1 MREHTSRTAASAC
14 RFTAARFVVSLC
26 GIVFALLASLGSAEA
41 QTSDF
46 GDYSSFA
53 GASSTRNST
62 LRIGATVDAESSATT
77 NSSATGDDNTGSDD
91 EDGVTVPAAIIQG
104 TSTSLTVNVTNTRGS
119 TAYLNVWVDF
129 NRNGSLTDSGE
140 QVASNTTIA
149 NGTSNS
155 NRTVSFTVPAG
166 ASLGTAGVR
175 VRLTSGSNPGA
186 DGADGTGEVEDY
198 VTIIGTNSDHGDHSS
213 YPSASSLMNSSLR
226 IGATVDAE
234 GAPTTNST
242 ATGDDTTGNDDE
254 DGVTVPASLMLGAA
268 SSMTANVTNTSGS
281 SAYLNAWID
290 YNRNGVFT
298 DSGEQVTSNTVISTG
313 TSGSNRTLSF
323 TVPSGASPGVTGVR
337 VRLTSVS
344 SPGSDGAD
352 GTGEVEDYTV
362 TLAPNLS
369 IGNLIWN
376 DANENGLYDVGESG
390 INNVLVELWTP
401 GADNAIGGTSTNA
414 DTKVASVT
422 TAGGGLYSFS
432 GLAAG
437 YYFVRVPTPPL
448 SRTSIVVD
456 TTDNGQDGDNNA
468 SQPGGSSTAAFSPVI
483 QLSIGT
489 EPGSA
494 GTGNVDNTVDFG
506 FAANIGSPF
515 VCDNRFY
522 VIQNAET
529 SSGSGVYDSTLYYV
543 GDGPSLVPVFV
554 FEGYKLNGLAAYG
567 GYLYC
572 VDQNGNH
579 LYRINSM
586 GTLVDMGAIP
596 GLPTPASGGQWS
608 GATALTSGRMIL
620 NLYTFSPATTTL
632 YTIELASATLV
643 GSGVVVKNAGTGG
656 TTYEGNFG
664 DIAWDPLTNKVYGY
678 STVDTD
684 WLGLFEINTSTGM
697 STRVSATVPGS
708 WGSIII
714 DANGLTYGF
723 GSAGATGAQDTLYI
737 FNRTNGVLNGSITAV
752 GSGPA
757 VSNSDGAACPGAPPS
772 MKLGNQIWNDVD
784 NDGVKEAGEA
794 GIDGVTLQLFLGG
807 QNPLTAAPA
816 ATTTSS
822 GGGFY
827 TFNNLSPGQYFVYI
841 PTPPAA
847 FPLSSVPTTTTDNSV
862 NNDDNGIQTAKSQ
875 PVRSPLIGLAGGTE
889 SDEDGDTDIN
899 TDLTVDFGFLAATA
913 DFGDHSAFASASQAA
928 STSIRVGTT
937 ATDTEGATP
946 TTANAAGDDTAE
958 TDDEDLTM
966 PSVVSGGEASLSIPV
981 TLSGGLTLGRIGV
994 WADWNGDGDVLDTNE
1009 AVTLSGTGL
1018 IDGLN
1023 TITATLTPPAGTSVG
1038 TKYLRIRVAE
1048 GTAAVAFSGNSTLRG
1063 EVEDYAIS
1071 VTAPTLDY
1079 GDLPDTIIG
1088 TSASNYQTLSNDN
1101 GPTHTANTSLRL
1113 GSNVD
1118 AEGNGQ
1124 PNSTATGDGSDD
1136 DGVPTL
1142 PTLTQ
1147 GQSATLTMTATNSF
1161 GAAGF
1166 LKAWIDWNNDGNLT
1180 AAEELGTQISVPNGT
1195 SNGSFNFT
1203 FTVPGTSVTGVP
1215 LGLRIRLASATIP
1228 ASTGPVGTGEVEDY
1242 LITVNTSTADF
1253 GDHAS
1258 FAAASRT
1265 ATTQIRVGTAAT
1277 DADAAYPT
1285 SGTASADDSTG
1296 TDDEDLTMPILLA
1309 GTSGTLSIPITLT
1322 SPVTTGRVGVWAD
1335 WNGDNDVADT
1345 NEVVSL
1351 STASL
1356 VTGTNTITA
1365 TLSPPLGITAGTK
1378 VLRVIATEGTT
1389 APSFSG
1395 NSTLKGE
1402 VEDYAITVNTTTL
1415 DFGDLPDT
1423 GAGTGAGNYQTLNS
1437 DSGPSH
1443 TTTPN
1448 TLRLGATVDTEADGQ
1463 PNITAVGDGGD
1474 EDGIASM
1481 PVFERGLPY
1490 TIPVSVLNN
1499 TGSMARIFGFID
1511 WNDDGDFADSG
1522 EALSAVT
1529 VSTLAT
1535 QQSINITGTTPGT
1548 VALGTF
1554 GARFRVASA
1563 TTLTSTG
1570 TTGTGEVEDYLVTG
1584 ACPTISITPASLP
1597 ATTQYS
1603 SYTSTLTATGGI
1615 TPYSWQVTSGAIPSG
1630 LVLSTAGAFSGSV
1643 ISASGAYAFTVRVTD
1658 ANGCTASKTYT
1669 ISVGSGGMSAG
1680 NLVFLD
1686 ENNNGLKDSNER
1698 GIPNVPVE
1706 IWSVGADGRV
1716 NSADDQPVLSGT
1728 ASTLDSGG
1736 MLTLGS
1742 FGSIA
1747 PGFSTLTART
1757 DWNGAYQFTE
1767 LPTGAFYFKVT
1778 PPNKTVFSSK
1788 FGAGTTTYSLN
1799 LDFPLASTT
1808 SILVDNGI
1816 DDDNNGVQ
1824 TTGSFA
1830 GAGDAAV
1837 AGVGAAVFSMP
1848 FTLSTGTEPGTS
1860 NEGSDDYTL
1869 DFGLRPCPAIGIAT
1883 ITLPVVK
1890 SGVAYT
1896 HPLAASGGA
1905 TPYTYAITQGT
1916 LPSGLSMSTAGV
1928 ISGTSSATGT
1938 SAITVRATDAR
1949 GCQGFT
1955 TLQVN
1960 VAAGMSI
1967 TTASLPNG
1975 VEGSAYTTTT
1985 LAATGGTTPYQ
1996 NWRVS
2001 SGDVPVGLA
2010 LNASTG
2016 ALSGTPT
2023 SPGTYVFTV
2032 AVDDASVTPASVSV
2046 TNGSVETDA
2055 WSAIVFTPRTTVTGW
2070 SLGNSALTG
2079 TTTAV
2084 QLYGIN
2090 DNIAAYGDTPAG
2102 AQYLASPFVGS
2113 WASQT
2118 VSGFSVGR
2126 PYTLRVRYA
2135 LRSSFSHPT
2144 TSEAQPPFYGDALW
2158 VAGYNGSAASLFG
2171 PFTATTPAPLAS
2183 NYDNWAVLDI
2193 PFIPQVSSMVFSYGL
2208 DGAAIDDVQ
2217 FIPTAIPT
2225 ATATKQFT
2233 VVISGNRDYGD
2244 LADTGVGTGAGNY
2257 QTLSSDSG
2265 PSHYRN
2271 TNLRL
2276 GATLDIED
2284 DGQPSSTAAGDDTN
2298 GDDEDAISTLP
2309 AFERGKAFTIPVS
2322 VFNNTGS
2329 TARVFAFIDWNNDGD
2344 FLDPSEPL
2352 NVVTVNAGASQQSV
2366 NVAGTVPG
2374 DAVLAQV
2381 GLRVRLSSAA
2391 SLGAFGIAVNG
2402 EVEDYFVTT
2411 TCPAVSFTSTTL
2423 ANGTLSIAYSQTV
2436 AATGGTASYT
2446 YAVTSGTLPSGVTLN
2461 ASTGVI
2467 SGVPNVAGTFN
2478 FTVRATDANGC
2489 QGTQAYSVVMTCP
2502 TIAITPAA
2510 MSTGAVGTP
2519 YSQALSASGGAASY
2533 SGWTVTSGT
2542 LPAGLTLN
2550 SSSGVISGTPTV
2562 SNGAGASFTVRV
2574 TDANGCQ
2581 GSQVISLKICPV
2593 ITLSPATLPASMVN
2607 AAYTQ
2612 AITASGGSGT
2622 YIYTLS
2628 SGTLPAGLMLNTAGT
2643 LSGTPTSTTSR
2654 TFTVTATD
2662 ANGCSG
2668 SRSYTVAPA
2677 CPTITISPATAAG
2690 GAVGVAYSQTLI
2702 PGGGVPSYGSWTVT
2716 SGTLPAG
2723 LALDASTGVISGT
2736 PTTGNGSGAT
2746 FTVRVTDSNGCTG
2759 SQAVTLKVCPVITLS
2774 PASLPNGTIN
2784 TAYNQTVTG
2793 TGGGGTYTYAVS
2805 SGALPAGLAL
2815 NVNTGAIS
2823 GTPTSTSAA
2832 TFTIRAT
2839 DSNACQGSASYTI
2852 TPAPDSD
2859 FGDHSAFTTA
2869 SSRMDSTLRI
2879 GPTTDVEAAA
2889 TANTTATGD
2898 DTTGGDDEDGVTLPA
2913 SITQG
2918 GATTIT
2924 VNVTNTSGTTA
2935 YLNAWI
2941 DYNQNGSLSDAGEQ
2955 IAANTVIA
2963 TGTSNSNRTLSFTA
2977 PANAALGSAG
2987 VRVRLTS
2994 IATPGSD
3001 GADGSGE
3008 VEDYVATIVAPTTDY
3023 GDFSLFADAFSTGS
3037 TSLMLG
3043 TRQDLEGSATKNASG
3058 TGDDITGEDD
3068 EDAVSFPSM
3077 TAGQPMTLPVTVTN
3091 TTGSTAYLNA
3101 WIDFNNNGLLT
3112 DAGEQIATNLNVI
3125 TGTNGG
3131 VVNVSFN
3138 VPTNAVTAA
3147 ASLGTRFRI
3156 TNVTTPGSTGGVG
3169 TGEVED
3175 HAVVILAPLT
3185 DFGDFN
3191 GAPDVSNTASTNL
3204 RLGTLVD
3211 TEYAATK
3218 DATATGDDVV
3228 GNDDEDGVTLPSMIA
3243 GAPATIPVVVTNNT
3257 GSVAYL
3263 NAWIDHNNNGVFT
3276 DVGEQIATNTSV
3288 ATGTTNAVGNIS
3300 ITVPPTSVTGV
3311 NIGVRVRIS
3320 NDISPGSTG
3329 SGGVGEVEDYVVN
3342 IAEPAT
3348 DFGDLS
3354 TIPGASSTR
3363 LSGLRMGALLDT
3375 EYVATA
3381 NTTATGDDITGSDD
3395 EDGVTIPSMIAGG
3408 PATLPVVVTNTT
3420 AATAYLNA
3428 WIDYNGNGVLTD
3440 AGEQVAADV
3449 AVAAGASNTTTNLN
3463 ITVPASALTA
3473 VNLATRFRL
3482 AATASTMPTGDGGA
3496 GEVEDYLVNITAP
3509 TTDFGDFSGFSDA
3522 SQGVSPSLR
3531 IGASVDA
3538 EYSAIKNA
3546 TATGDDTTG
3555 VDDED
3560 GVTFP
3565 SLTAGQTVTVPVV
3578 ITNTTGAPG
3587 YLNAW
3592 IDFNNNGLLTD
3603 SGEQIATNVL
3613 VATGTI
3619 NSTVNLTVTAPTT
3632 ATTGVNLGAR
3642 FRLSAPSGLGPAGA
3656 NGFSGEVE
3664 DHVLNISAPTTD
3676 FGDFNRFSNASNT
3689 RNTALRIGALVDA
3702 EYAATTNVTATGDD
3716 ITGTDDEDGVVIPSM
3731 TAGQTLTLPVTVTN
3745 TTGATAYLNAWIDYN
3760 NDGVLTDV
3768 TEQIATNQT
3777 VATGTNGGLV
3787 NLAVSVPTT
3796 ATTGTPLGI
3805 RVRIT
3810 ATASP
3815 GSTGVGSAAGEIE
3828 DYAVTITAPTLD
3840 YGDWSGIADASNG
3853 VTTSLRLGAL
3863 VDAEFSPT
3871 KNSTATGDD
3880 TTGSDDEDGVTLPAM
3895 IAGQTVTI
3903 PIIVT
3908 NTLGAPAS
3916 LNAWIDYNNNGS
3928 FTDAGEQIAVNTA
3941 VATGLSNTTLSLSV
3955 TVPAAAVTGSNVGV
3969 RFRLTA
3975 TATPGATGTGGGVG
3989 EVEDYVVNIAAPTTD
4004 FGDFSR
4010 FAGASSTTDGN
4021 LRLGTLVDTEY
4032 LATTNLA
4039 ATGDDITGSD
4049 DENAV
4054 AFPSMTAGQTV
4065 TIPVTVTNS
4074 TGAAAYLNVWID
4086 FNNDGV
4092 LTDAGE
4098 QVTTNLSIAT
4108 GASNALQ
4115 NLIVTVPVTA
4125 VTETD
4130 LGVRLRL
4137 TTVSTPGATGH
4148 FGVGE
4153 VEDYVVQF
4161 ARPLLDYGDWS
4172 GVADAASTASTNLR
4186 MGALVDAEYVSS
4198 ANATATGDDLS
4209 LTDDEDGV
4217 TAGSM
4222 TAGAPATISVLTTNA
4237 SGAAAYLNAWIDYNN
4252 NGSFADAGEQI
4263 ATNTTVA
4270 NGSNNTTQTLNITVP
4285 ASAVTGSSLG
4295 MRFRLSSVLSPGS
4308 TGIIGTGEVEDYVI
4322 NIAVPTSDFGDWN
4335 GAADAS
4341 STASSNLRMGALADT
4356 EYVST
4361 RNAAATGD
4369 DSTGSDDEDGVT
4381 LSALSPGTTGGAS
4394 VVVTNNS
4401 GAVGYLNAWIDF
4413 NNNGVF
4419 TDAGEQIATNSAVA
4433 NFSNGV
4439 TRALSFAVPADAIPG
4454 QRGARFRLTSTQSP
4468 GATGASGTG
4477 EVEDGLVTVNCQVLT
4492 LAPASLSNGITGTAY
4507 SQAVTASGGLA
4518 SYVYAVSS
4526 GTLPAGLAL
4535 DAQSGVISGT
4545 LATTSSATF
4554 TIRATDANNC
4564 TVTRTYTVAPVC
4576 PAMTLTPPA
4585 MPTATVGAAF
4595 NQTVNVT
4602 GGTAPYTF
4610 AVASGALP
4618 AGLTLDAGSGAISGI
4633 PTSTVSTVFSI
4644 RATDNFGCAVTTGYG
4659 ITPGCAAI
4667 SITPLTLPGG
4677 FAGTAYS
4684 VPLAATPSAT
4694 YAWSVV
4700 EGALPAGLTLNAS
4713 TGGISGMPTATGSSS
4728 FTVRASTGAVTNPVL
4743 EFSTAILDLNPGDT
4757 FNLRNYVRPQD
4768 GSTRPIDWSSVSFTY
4783 TAAGANDPTT
4793 PADWNLSAFNAGQAV
4808 TVSSDD
4814 AAAGGNVGTGI
4825 FRVYL
4830 VRDGQAAY
4838 DASLQIRVDAGR
4850 TSLVNSAKVSPA
4862 IPAACSGTRAYT
4874 IAVCPVITL
4883 NPASLPQPEVS
4894 IPYSQNIAVVNGDAP
4909 YLYAVTSGTLPGGLS
4924 LNVTTGALAGTPTNT
4939 GTSTFTL
4946 GVTDANGCLGS
4957 RSYSVVTA
4965 AAPTLDYGDFSSF
4978 PSVSSTSNSRL
4989 RIGALVDAES
4999 SARTNA
5005 TADGDDADNQ
5015 DDEDGVI
5022 LADTITPNMS
5032 ASMVVNV
5039 TNTRGSTAYLHAWID
5054 YNRNGVLVDS
5064 ERIASNVTIS
5074 NGTSNSNRTINFTV
5088 PSTASMGVAGVRVR
5102 LTSTS
5107 TPGPDGMDGIG
5118 EVEDYT
5124 VNIAPPPTLDFGDFS
5139 GLPSASSTATS
5150 SLRIGATVD
5159 AETYFLSSIDA
5170 DGDDTTGSDDEDGV
5184 ALPASVTTGTSG
5196 SLTATVTNTTG
5207 ASAFLN
5213 AWIDYNRNGSLAD
5226 AGEQIATNTIITT
5239 GTSSSARSLNYSLPA
5254 SSGSGPM
5261 AVRVRLTSV
5270 ASPGPDGQDGNGE
5283 VEDHLLNVVCPTL
5296 TLLPATLPNA
5306 AVDDDYSLPLSTTGG
5321 NAPYS
5326 YLILSGSLPAGLT
5339 MDSSGVISGQP
5350 TTSGSSSFTVHVA
5363 DASGCATVRAYT
5375 LEVHTRPSVGN
5386 LVWNDVDNDGQ
5397 KDSNEP
5403 GVEGV
5408 FVELLIPGADNAIG
5422 GTGGNADTVVAT
5434 TVTNASGAYSFS
5446 LVSQGRYYIRI
5457 TPPDNL
5463 PLPSSVVATEDNGV
5477 DNDNNG
5483 TALASTGG
5491 PVVSPVISLT
5501 AGGEPGTSGT
5511 GSVEDTID
5519 FGLIVGNSVLW
5530 LIDEDYTHST
5540 ALHLWSFTNY
5550 RTPATT
5556 ATDYGRMKYLRPTD
5570 NAVRDIAEAGDIEA
5584 MAVNRFTGEAYILSR
5599 GRISGAPSNTQTL
5612 WYYNLNDAP
5621 DNINNIVLTC
5631 IGHINMPTTGAFI
5644 EGLAYDPDT
5653 KRFYMADPKDTS
5665 DNSSTTTD
5673 RLYYL
5678 DIRSLNTNVMLATNL
5693 VSVGEMTGQ
5702 GQVCRYTDG
5711 LEFSA
5716 DGKLYAVDG
5725 TDDHVYQINPSTGAI
5740 SAVSDNNI
5748 AGGPGGS
5755 VDVETMAW
5763 DEVSSRLI
5771 ALDNSGRRLIEVT
5784 LGTNGGNI
5792 ALASFVNG
5800 VPGMPS
5806 NADMEASAMYD
5817 TYPPQ
5822 ARVGVGNAV
5831 FIDANYNGKMD
5842 SGEGVNGV
5850 TVELYEVG
5858 DTPGV
5863 DAPTG
5868 ITTTAG
5874 GGLYAFKRLLQD
5886 DYFIHIAA
5894 SNFVSGAPLYGYSS
5908 VSGAS
5913 STDDDQGEDGID
5925 DPLPAVN
5932 GINSA
5937 VFSLTKNAE
5946 PTNAT
5951 GESGV
5956 DAASDDT
5963 DDDNT
5968 DLTIDFGFQNTFM
5981 AIGNLVWS
5989 DVNNNGARD
5998 AGELGIGGVTVQ
6010 LYTTNNNIAGDGDD
6024 VLYSGGTNFATT
6036 SASGI
6041 FSFTNIAPGKYVL
6054 KVTPPAGYATG
6065 GTPDTA
6071 DNGEDNDNN
6080 GTQPGA
6086 PGTAIYSPVI
6096 TLTPN
6101 AEPATDGDTNRNSDL
6116 SVDFGLFAGI
6126 TLGNLVWNDADNNGL
6141 KGGSETGVSA
6151 VTVELLT
6158 PGADNAVG
6166 GSGANADTV
6175 VQTAITNSSGA
6186 YGFTVYNSGTY
6197 YLRVTPTVALPA
6209 ASSVVVSADN
6219 AVDNDSNGSQ
6229 TGGAGTPILSPLFQ
6243 LTAGGEPGSTGATN
6257 AENTLDFGLRACPA
6271 ITVSPAS
6278 LPAPTVGQAYNQS
6291 ITASGGVGSHTF
6303 TVSSGSLPTGIA
6315 LSSGGALTGTPTNTN
6330 PATFTVRA
6338 LASDGCVGT
6347 RSYTLTPA
6355 CPALTL
6361 NPVALPSAY
6370 LGATY
6375 NPTIAGVGGTA
6386 PYTFTIQGGT
6396 LPTGINFNSSGT
6408 FSGVPSVT
6416 GSFPLTLVAMDNNG
6430 CSRSFSLTLQVK
6442 TLTLGNLVFEDSNRN
6457 GLRDAG
6463 EPGVAGARVQMF
6475 ATGTD
6480 NAMGGSGA
6488 AADMQVG
6495 ADVITGSTGAYLFT
6509 GLPGGNYYVKVTP
6522 PADYLETGGTP
6533 ATADNNI
6540 NDNNDGS
6547 QPGGPGTALFSPVIN
6562 LVGGA
6567 ESTTDG
6573 DADADTNLSIDFG
6586 LWSSMA
6592 VGNFI
6597 FLDINGDGVRNEG
6610 ESLGNIFVE
6619 LYAEGA
6625 TPGVTEPVSV
6635 GSSGCSC
6642 KGRYYLEGLN
6652 PGNYFLHIPASQFAT
6667 GMPLEGL
6674 LPMSSVV
6681 AGDDNIGQ
6689 DLLFNSAPATNGAST
6704 AVFSLR
6710 PGLAPVGS
6718 AESGGEGT
6726 LDDDT
6731 DARVDLTRDLG
6742 VVAPAGS
6749 GFAAGSAARR
6759 WLVMDETTGAVR
6771 GDASTFATWRQDNAL
6786 GSAEDDPDADG
6797 ATNLLEYALGTDP
6810 FSPLQSSRF
6819 SLAHESAGVTAQVTQ
6834 PIITRDDIIISLETL
6849 TDLTQAANASAWK
6862 RINMAATTAFNN
6874 DGTLTRKYA
6883 GLERLLVFK
6892 NLDTG
6897 FIRLK
6902 VGLDADRNGTAEA
6915 TATSAI
6921 HAWSRQSFAT
6931 GTRTFSMPLAR
6942 PAVFTGRVNEIVG
6955 SEVMLP
6961 YVISLPAGAHYL
6973 EAMEGA
6979 LAGHRFEIDM
6989 AASSGNTLVLLDPA
7003 QSPAALAGARIAVR
7017 PHHTLGG
7024 LLPATTFTAEDR
7036 LMFFDTTA
7044 NNFATLTHDG
7054 AAAWT
7059 DGTAVVNER
7068 SLAPQEAILV
7078 NARGAGATIVFTGEV
7093 RTIGLVTPLVAGTQL
7108 IGSGWPIAIPAPV
7121 AGLTAGPAA
7130 ESADRL
7136 RLWNGDTDPAATGY
7150 SNWYLDSATTPGTW
7164 KAQDNEPA
7172 GTPMQQPFHGVFIVR
7187 DVPVVSGE

>member
-1 MREHTSRTAASAC
+1 MRQHTSRIDAPAC
-14 RFTAARFVVSLC
+14 RLPAARFVVSLC
-26 GIVFALLASLGSAEA
+26 GIVFALLASCGSAAA

-46 GDYSSFA
+46 GDYSAFS
-53 GASSTRNST
+53 GASSTRNSN
-62 LRIGATVDAESSATT
+62 LRLGAIVDAESSATT

-91 EDGVTVPAAIIQG
+91 EDGVTVPSAMIQG

-119 TAYLNVWVDF
+119 TAYLNAWVDF
-129 NRNGSLTDSGE
+129 NRNGSLSDSGE
-140 QVASNTTIA
+140 QVASNTSIVT
-149 NGTSNS
+149 GTSGS
-155 NRTVSFTVPAG
+155 NRTITFTVPAG

-175 VRLTSGSNPGA
+175 VRLTSTSSPGP
-186 DGADGTGEVEDY
+186 DGADGIGEVEDY
-198 VTIIGTNSDHGDHSS
+198 ITTIVTNSDHSDHSS
-213 YPSASSLMNSSLR
+213 YPAASSLMNSNLR

-234 GAPTTNST
+234 ATPTTNST
-242 ATGDDTTGNDDE
+242 ATGDDTTGSDDE
-254 DGVTVPASLMLGAA
+254 DGVTLPASYMLGAA
-268 SSMTANVTNTSGS
+268 SSMTVNVSNSTGA
-281 SAYLNAWID
+281 SAYMNAWID

-298 DSGEQVTSNTVISTG
+298 DSGEQIATNTTITTG
-313 TSGSNRTLSF
+313 TSGSNRTINF
-323 TVPSGASPGVTGVR
+323 TVPTGASVGSTGVR

-376 DANENGLYDVGESG
+376 DTNENGLVDSGENG

-401 GADNAIGGTSTNA
+401 GADGAIGGSAA
-414 DTKVASVT
+414 DTKVAST
-422 TAGGGLYSFS
+422 YTAGGGLYSFT

-437 YYFVRVPTPPL
+437 SYFVKVPTPPL
-448 SRTSIVVD
+448 SRVSLVVD
-456 TTDNGQDGDNNA
+456 GVDNGEDNDNNGA
-468 SQPGGSSTAAFSPVI
+468 QPGGSSTAAYSPVI
-483 QLSIGT
+483 QLATGT
-489 EPGSA
+489 EPGASG
-494 GTGNVDNTVDFG
+494 GTNLENTIDFG
-506 FAANIGSPF
+506 FAANVGSPF

-522 VIQNAET
+522 IMQNVEANA
-529 SSGSGVYDSTLYYV
+529 GQGDWDSFLYYIES
-543 GDGPSLVPVFV
+543 DQSLVPLFV
-554 FEGYKLNGLAAYG
+554 FTGKKLNCLVAYA

-572 VDQNGNH
+572 MDQAGGH
-579 LYRINSM
+579 LYRINSL
-586 GTLVDMGAIP
+586 GILVDMGEIAGIP
-596 GLPTPASGGQWS
+596 NSSTDGQW
-608 GATALTSGRMIL
+608 GGGTVLTNGRMIISR
-620 NLYTFSPATTTL
+620 NVYGSGTYPNYY
-632 YTIELASATLV
+632 YTIDLASATLV
-643 GSGVVVKNAGTGG
+643 GSPLRTSYSTGG
-656 TTYEGNFG
+656 YTEGVFG
-664 DIAWDPLTNKVYGY
+664 DTVWDPLTNKVYAY
-678 STVDTD
+678 NTFDSDQ
-684 WLGLFEINTSTGM
+684 LGLFEVNMTTGVCTRIAPSTL
-697 STRVSATVPGS
+697 ATFGS
-708 WGSIII
+708 LTI
-714 DANGLTYGF
+714 DANGLAYGY
-723 GSAGATGAQDTLYI
+723 GSKTSSIQDTLYV
-737 FNRTNGVLNGSITAV
+737 FNRTNGVLNGSMTMV
-752 GSGPA
+752 GSGP
-757 VSNSDGAACPGAPPS
+757 VVTNSDGAACPGAAPS
-772 MKLGNQIWNDVD
+772 MKLGNQVWNDVD
-784 NDGVKEAGEA
+784 NDGIKESGEA
-794 GIDGVTLQLFLGG
+794 GIDGVTVQLFLGG
-807 QNPLTAAPA
+807 QNPATAAPA
-816 ATTTSS
+816 ATTTTS

-827 TFNNLSPGQYFVYI
+827 TFDNLSPGQYFVYI
-841 PTPPAA
+841 PNPPAA
-847 FPLSSVPTTTTDNSV
+847 YPLSSVPTVTTDNSV
-862 NNDDNGIQTAKSQ
+862 DNDDNGMQTVKGG
-875 PVRSPLIGLAGGTE
+875 PVTSPLIGLSAGAEALGV
-889 SDEDGDTDIN
+889 DGDNN
-899 TDLTVDFGFLAATA
+899 TDFTVDFGFLSPVY
-913 DFGDHSAFASASQAA
+913 DFGDHSAFAAA
-928 STSIRVGTT
+928 SNTASTQIRVGTS
-937 ATDTEGATP
+937 ATDAEGATP
-946 TTANAAGDDTAE
+946 TAANASGDDSADR
-958 TDDEDLTM
+958 DDEDLTM
-966 PSVVSGGEASLSIPV
+966 PSVVSGGEATLSIPV

-994 WADWNGDGDVLDTNE
+994 WADWNGDGDVLDANE
-1009 AVTLSGTGL
+1009 TVTLSGNGL

-1023 TITATLTPPAGTSVG
+1023 AITATLSPPAGTSVG
-1038 TKYLRIRVAE
+1038 TKFLRIRVHE
-1048 GTAAVAFSGNSTLRG
+1048 GTSAVAFSGASTLKG
-1063 EVEDYAIS
+1063 EVEDYPIS

-1088 TSASNYQTLSNDN
+1088 TSAGNYQTLANDN
-1101 GPTHTANTSLRL
+1101 GPTHIANTRLRL
-1113 GSNVD
+1113 GASVD

-1124 PNSTATGDGSDD
+1124 PNSGATGDGSDD
-1136 DGVPTL
+1136 DGVATL

-1147 GQSATLTMTATNSF
+1147 GQSSTLTISATNTF
-1161 GAAGF
+1161 GSAGF

-1180 AAEELGTQISVPNGT
+1180 EAEELGAQISVPNNT
-1195 SNGSFNFT
+1195 SNGFFSFNFT
-1203 FTVPGTSVTGVP
+1203 VPGASATGVP

-1228 ASTGPVGTGEVEDY
+1228 ASTGNVGTGEVEDY

-1253 GDHAS
+1253 GDHTG
-1258 FAAASRT
+1258 FAPASRT
-1265 ATTQIRVGTAAT
+1265 AAGTQIRVGTAVT
-1277 DADAAYPT
+1277 DADAAYPV
-1285 SGTASADDSTG
+1285 SGSASADDTTG

-1309 GTSGTLSIPITLT
+1309 GNSATLSIPVTLA
-1322 SPVTTGRVGVWAD
+1322 SPVTAGRIGVWAD

-1345 NEVVSL
+1345 NEVVTL

-1378 VLRVIATEGTT
+1378 FLRIIATEGTT

-1395 NSTLKGE
+1395 NSALKGE

-1423 GAGTGAGNYQTLNS
+1423 GTGTGAGNYQTLNS

-1443 TTTPN
+1443 TATPN

-1474 EDGIASM
+1474 EDGIAAL
-1481 PVFERGLPY
+1481 PVFERGKAY

-1499 TGSMARIFGFID
+1499 TGSTARIFGFID
-1511 WNDDGDFADSG
+1511 WNDDGDFADAG
-1522 EALSAVT
+1522 EALTAVT
-1529 VSTLAT
+1529 VSTSAS

-1548 VALGTF
+1548 AALGTF
-1554 GARFRVASA
+1554 GARFRLASA

-1570 TTGTGEVEDYLVTG
+1570 TTGTGEVEDYLATG
-1584 ACPTISITPASLP
+1584 ACPTITITPASLP

-1603 SYTSTLTATGGI
+1603 SYSSALAATGGI
-1615 TPYSWQVTSGAIPSG
+1615 TPYSWQVTSGAIPAG
-1630 LVLSTAGAFSGSV
+1630 LVLGTDGTFSGSV
-1643 ISASGAYAFTVRVTD
+1643 VSASGAYVFNARVTD
-1658 ANGCTASKTYT
+1658 ANGCTANKSYT

-1706 IWSVGADGRV
+1706 IWSVGADNRV
-1716 NSADDQPVLSGT
+1716 NSADDQPVTSGA

-1736 MLTLGS
+1736 MMTLGTY
-1742 FGSIA
+1742 GTIA
-1747 PGFSTLTART
+1747 SGFSTLTART

-1788 FGAGTTTYSLN
+1788 FGSGTTTYSLN
-1799 LDFPLASTT
+1799 LDFPLASST
-1808 SILVDNGI
+1808 SILVDNGT

-1824 TTGSFA
+1824 TTGSFT
-1830 GAGDAAV
+1830 GAGDV
-1837 AGVGAAVFSMP
+1837 AIGGVGAAVFSGR
-1848 FTLSTGTEPGTS
+1848 FTLATGTEPGTA
-1860 NEGSDDYTL
+1860 NEGSDDYSL
-1869 DFGLRPCPAIGIAT
+1869 DFGLRPCPAIAIAS

-1890 SGVAYT
+1890 TGVSYT
-1896 HPLAASGGA
+1896 HPLSASGGA
-1905 TPYTYAITQGT
+1905 IPYTYAITQGT
-1916 LPSGLSMSTAGV
+1916 LPSGLSMSTSGV
-1928 ISGTSSATGT
+1928 ITGTSSATGT
-1938 SAITVRATDAR
+1938 TAITVRVTDAR

-1975 VEGSAYTTTT
+1975 VEGTAYTTTT
-1985 LAATGGTTPYQ
+1985 LAATGGTAPYQ
-1996 NWRVS
+1996 NWRVTT
-2001 SGDVPVGLA
+2001 GDIPVGLA
-2010 LNASTG
+2010 LNASSG

-2046 TNGSVETDA
+2046 TNGSFETDA
-2055 WSAIVFTPRTTVTGW
+2055 WSAITFVPRTSITGW
-2070 SLGNSALTG
+2070 TLGNSALTG
-2079 TTTAV
+2079 TTSAV
-2084 QLYGIN
+2084 QVYGLH
-2090 DNIAAYGDTPAG
+2090 DNLAAYGDTTAG
-2102 AQYLASPFVGS
+2102 AQFLGSPFVGS
-2113 WASQT
+2113 WASHT

-2135 LRSSFSHPT
+2135 LRSAFPHPT
-2144 TSEAQPPFYGDALW
+2144 TAEAQPPFYGDALW
-2158 VAGYNGSAASLFG
+2158 VAGYNASAASLIG
-2171 PFTATTPAPLAS
+2171 PFTATTPPPLAS
-2183 NYDNWAVLDI
+2183 NYDNWATLDI
-2193 PFIPQVSSMVFSYGL
+2193 PFIPQASSMVFSYGL
-2208 DGAAIDDVQ
+2208 DGAAIDDIQ

-2276 GATLDIED
+2276 GNTLDIED
-2284 DGQPSSTAAGDDTN
+2284 DGQPSSTAAGDDAN
-2298 GDDEDAISTLP
+2298 GDDEDGIGTLP
-2309 AFERGKAFTIPVS
+2309 AFERGKSFSIPTS

-2329 TARVFAFIDWNNDGD
+2329 TARIFAFIDWNNDGD

-2352 NVVTVNAGASQQSV
+2352 SVVTVNASASQQSV
-2366 NVAGTVPG
+2366 NVTGTVPG

-2391 SLGAFGIAVNG
+2391 SLGAFGVAVNG
-2402 EVEDYFVTT
+2402 EVEDYFLTT

-2423 ANGTLSIAYSQTV
+2423 AGGTLSVPYTQTV
-2436 AATGGTASYT
+2436 TATGGTASYT
-2446 YAVTSGTLPSGVTLN
+2446 YAISSGTLPSGVTLN
-2461 ASTGVI
+2461 ADTGAL
-2467 SGVPNVAGTFN
+2467 SGIPNVAGTFN

-2502 TIAITPAA
+2502 TIAITPTTLT
-2510 MSTGAVGTP
+2510 TGLVGTA
-2519 YSQALSASGGAASY
+2519 YSQTLSASGGAASY
-2533 SGWTVTSGT
+2533 TGWTVTSGT

-2550 SSSGVISGTPTV
+2550 PTSGVISGTPTA
-2562 SNGAGASFTVRV
+2562 SNGAGGTFTVRV

-2581 GSQVISLKICPV
+2581 GTQVISLKICPV
-2593 ITLSPATLPASMVN
+2593 ITLNPATLPASTVN

-2622 YIYTLS
+2622 YTYTLS
-2628 SGTLPAGLMLNTAGT
+2628 SGTLPAGLMLNSSGT

-2662 ANGCSG
+2662 GNGCSG

-2690 GAVGVAYSQTLI
+2690 GAVGVGYTQTLT
-2702 PGGGVPSYGSWTVT
+2702 PGGGVLAYGSWTVT

-2723 LALDASTGVISGT
+2723 LVLDASTGVISGT
-2736 PTTGNGSGAT
+2736 PTAGNGTGAT

-2784 TAYNQTVTG
+2784 TTYNQAVSG
-2793 TGGGGTYTYAVS
+2793 TGGSGTYTYAVS
-2805 SGALPAGLAL
+2805 SGALPAGLLL
-2815 NVNTGAIS
+2815 NVNTGAIT
-2823 GTPTSTSAA
+2823 GAATSTSAA

-2839 DSNACQGSASYTI
+2839 DTNGCQGSASYTI

-2869 SSRMDSTLRI
+2869 SSRMDTTLRI
-2879 GPTTDVEAAA
+2879 GATTDVEAAA
-2889 TANTTATGD
+2889 TANTNATGD
-2898 DTTGGDDEDGVTLPA
+2898 DNTGSDDEDGVTLPA
-2913 SITQG
+2913 TITQG

-2924 VNVTNTSGTTA
+2924 VNVSNSSGAAA

-2941 DYNQNGSLSDAGEQ
+2941 DFNQNGSLSDAGEQ
-2955 IAANTVIA
+2955 VASNTVIA
-2963 TGTSNSNRTLSFTA
+2963 TGTSNSNRTISFTA
-2977 PANAALGSAG
+2977 PASALLGSAG

-3001 GADGSGE
+3001 GADGIGE

-3043 TRQDLEGSATKNASG
+3043 SKVDLEGSATKTPAAN
-3058 TGDDITGEDD
+3058 GDDNTGEDD
-3068 EDAVSFPSM
+3068 EDAVTFPSM
-3077 TAGQPMTLPVTVTN
+3077 TAGQPMTLPVIVTN

-3101 WIDFNNNGLLT
+3101 WIDFNNNGVLT
-3112 DAGEQIATNLNVI
+3112 DAGEQIASNLNVI

-3131 VVNVSFN
+3131 TVNVSFN

-3147 ASLGTRFRI
+3147 ASLGTRFRL

-3204 RLGTLVD
+3204 RLGALVD

-3218 DATATGDDVV
+3218 DATATGDDTV

-3257 GSVAYL
+3257 GSPAYL
-3263 NAWIDHNNNGVFT
+3263 NAWIDYNNNGVFT
-3276 DVGEQIATNTSV
+3276 DPGEQIATNTGV
-3288 ATGTTNAVGNIS
+3288 ATGTTNAVSNIN
-3300 ITVPPTSVTGV
+3300 ITVPPSSVTGI

-3329 SGGVGEVEDYVVN
+3329 SGGTGEVEDYVIN
-3342 IAEPAT
+3342 IAEPVT

-3354 TIPGASSTR
+3354 TIASASSNR
-3363 LSGLRMGALLDT
+3363 LAGLRMGALFDT
-3375 EYVATA
+3375 EYVATTNPA
-3381 NTTATGDDITGSDD
+3381 ATGDDNTGSDD
-3395 EDGVTIPSMIAGG
+3395 EDGVTIPGTMIAGG
-3408 PATLPVVVTNTT
+3408 PATIPVVVTNTT
-3420 AATAYLNA
+3420 GATAYLNA
-3428 WIDYNGNGVLTD
+3428 WFDYNGNGVLTD
-3440 AGEQVAADV
+3440 QGEQIATDV
-3449 AVAAGASNTTTNLN
+3449 AVANGSSNTTTNLN
-3463 ITVPASALTA
+3463 ITVPAPTLTA
-3473 VNLATRFRL
+3473 VNLAARFRI
-3482 AATASTMPTGDGGA
+3482 ATTTGALPTGDGGS
-3496 GEVEDYLVNITAP
+3496 GEVEDYLINITAP
-3509 TTDFGDFSGFSDA
+3509 TTDFGDFSGFADA
-3522 SQGVSPSLR
+3522 NQGVSPSLR

-3538 EYSAIKNA
+3538 EYASTRNA
-3546 TATGDDTTG
+3546 NATGDDNTG
-3555 VDDED
+3555 SDDED

-3565 SLTAGQTVTVPVV
+3565 SVTAGQTVTVPVV
-3578 ITNTTGAPG
+3578 VTNTTGAPG

-3592 IDFNNNGLLTD
+3592 IDYNNNGVLTD
-3603 SGEQIATNVL
+3603 TGEQIATNL
-3613 VATGTI
+3613 LIATGTT
-3619 NSTVNLTVTAPTT
+3619 NSTVNLTVAAPTG

-3642 FRLSAPSGLGPAGA
+3642 FRLSAPSGLGPTGA
-3656 NGFSGEVE
+3656 NGFSGEIE
-3664 DHVLNISAPTTD
+3664 DHVLNILAPTTD
-3676 FGDFNRFSNASNT
+3676 FGDFNRFGSASNQ
-3689 RNTALRIGALVDA
+3689 RSNNLRMGAAVDA
-3702 EYAATTNVTATGDD
+3702 EYAATTNAAADGDD
-3716 ITGTDDEDGVVIPSM
+3716 NTGADDEDSVTIPSM

-3745 TTGATAYLNAWIDYN
+3745 ATGATAYLNAWIDYN
-3760 NDGVLTDV
+3760 NDGVLSDV

-3777 VATGTNGGLV
+3777 VATGSNGVAV
-3787 NLAVSVPTT
+3787 NLSVSIPTT

-3805 RVRIT
+3805 RLRLT
-3810 ATASP
+3810 AAASP
-3815 GSTGVGSAAGEIE
+3815 GSTGNSSVVGEVE
-3828 DYAVTITAPTLD
+3828 DYSVTIIAPTLD
-3840 YGDWSGIADASNG
+3840 YGDWSGAADASNG
-3853 VTTSLRLGAL
+3853 VNPSLRLGAL
-3863 VDAEFSPT
+3863 VDAEFTPT
-3871 KNSTATGDD
+3871 KNAAATGDD
-3880 TTGSDDEDGVTLPAM
+3880 NTASDDEDGVMLPSM

-3903 PIIVT
+3903 PVVVT
-3908 NTLGAPAS
+3908 NGLGAAAF
-3916 LNAWIDYNNNGS
+3916 LNAWIDYNNNNS
-3928 FTDAGEQIAVNTA
+3928 FEAGEQIVTNTA
-3941 VATGLSNTTLSLSV
+3941 VAVGLSNSTINLSV
-3955 TVPAAAVTGSNVGV
+3955 PVPAAAVTGSNLGV

-3975 TATPGATGTGGGVG
+3975 SASPGATGTAGGVG
-3989 EVEDYVVNIAAPTTD
+3989 EVEDYVVNIAPPTTD

-4010 FAGASSTTDGN
+4010 FGNASSTTDAN
-4021 LRLGTLVDTEY
+4021 LRLGSLVDNEY
-4032 LATTNLA
+4032 AATTDA
-4039 ATGDDITGSD
+4039 TATGDDNAGLD
-4049 DENAV
+4049 DENALT
-4054 AFPSMTAGQTV
+4054 FPASMTAGQTV

-4074 TGAAAYLNVWID
+4074 TGAAAFLNVWID
-4086 FNNDGV
+4086 YNNDGV
-4092 LTDAGE
+4092 LTTDINE
-4098 QVTTNLSIAT
+4098 QVATNLSIAN
-4108 GASNALQ
+4108 GASNAVQ
-4115 NLIVTVPVTA
+4115 NISVTIPITA
-4125 VTETD
+4125 ATETD
-4130 LGVRLRL
+4130 LGVRVRL
-4137 TTVSTPGATGH
+4137 TTTATPGATGH

-4161 ARPLLDYGDWS
+4161 ARPLLDFGDWS
-4172 GVADAASTASTNLR
+4172 GVATAASTASTNLR
-4186 MGALVDAEYVSS
+4186 MGALVDAEYVATLN
-4198 ANATATGDDLS
+4198 ANASGDDDT

-4217 TAGSM
+4217 TTGLL
-4222 TAGAPATISVLTTNA
+4222 TAGAPGTITVTTTNNTG
-4237 SGAAAYLNAWIDYNN
+4237 STAYLNGWIDYNN
-4252 NGSFADAGEQI
+4252 NGSFADAGEQV
-4263 ATNTTVA
+4263 ATNIMVLNA
-4270 NGSNNTTQTLNITVP
+4270 SNNTPQTINLTVP

-4295 MRFRLSSVLSPGS
+4295 MRFRFSSVVSPGA
-4308 TGIIGTGEVEDYVI
+4308 TGIVGTGEVEDHMI
-4322 NIAVPTSDFGDWN
+4322 NIAVPTTDFGDWS

-4341 STASSNLRMGALADT
+4341 SIASSNLRMGALADT
-4356 EYVST
+4356 EYLST
-4361 RNAAATGD
+4361 RNLTANGD
-4369 DSTGSDDEDGVT
+4369 DITGSADEDGVT
-4381 LSALSPGTTGGAS
+4381 LSTLSPGTTGGAS

-4401 GAVGYLNAWIDF
+4401 GASGYLNAWIDF

-4419 TDAGEQIATNSAVA
+4419 TDAGEQVATNSVVA
-4433 NFSNGV
+4433 NFSNGM

-4454 QRGARFRLTSTQSP
+4454 QRGARFRLTSTQNP
-4468 GATGASGTG
+4468 GATGAAGTG
-4477 EVEDGLVTVNCQVLT
+4477 EVEDYLVTVNCQVLT
-4492 LAPASLSNGITGTAY
+4492 LAPASLSNGVTGSAY
-4507 SQAVTASGGLA
+4507 NQTVVASGGRA
-4518 SYVYAVSS
+4518 SYVYAISS
-4526 GTLPAGLAL
+4526 GTLPSGLAL
-4535 DAQSGVISGT
+4535 DSATGVISGV
-4545 LATTSSATF
+4545 LNTTSSATF

-4564 TVTRTYTVAPVC
+4564 TVTRTHTVAPVC
-4576 PAMTLTPPA
+4576 PTITMTPPA
-4585 MPTATVGAAF
+4585 MPTATVGGAF
-4595 NQTVNVT
+4595 SQTVNVS

-4610 AVASGALP
+4610 AVASGTLP
-4618 AGLTLDAGSGAISGI
+4618 AGLALDANQGTISGI
-4633 PTSTVSTVFSI
+4633 PTNTVSTVFSI
-4644 RATDNFGCAVTTGYG
+4644 RATDNLGCTVTTAYG
-4659 ITPGCAAI
+4659 ITPACAAI
-4667 SITPLTLPGG
+4667 SITPTSLSGG
-4677 FAGTAYS
+4677 FAGTAYNAS
-4684 VPLAATPSAT
+4684 LAATPSAT

-4713 TGGISGMPTATGSSS
+4713 NGTISGTPTATGSSS
-4728 FTVRASTGAVTNPVL
+4728 FTVRASTGAVTNPAL
-4743 EFSTAILDLNPGDT
+4743 GFSTAILDLNPGDT

-4768 GSTRPIDWSSVSFTY
+4768 ASTKPIDWSAVSFTY
-4783 TAAGANDPTT
+4783 TAGGANDPTT

-4830 VRDGQAAY
+4830 VRDGQPAY
-4838 DASLQIRVDAGR
+4838 DASMQIRVDAGR

-4883 NPASLPQPEVS
+4883 NPSSLPQPEVS
-4894 IPYSQNIAVVNGDAP
+4894 IPYTQNIAVINGAMP

-4924 LNVTTGALAGTPTNT
+4924 LNVTTGDLAGTPTTT
-4939 GTSTFTL
+4939 GTSTFTV

-4965 AAPTLDYGDFSSF
+4965 AAPTLDYGDFSGF

-4989 RIGALVDAES
+4989 RLGALVDPES
-4999 SARTNA
+4999 SAKTNA
-5005 TADGDDADNQ
+5005 TADGDDLDNQ
-5015 DDEDGVI
+5015 DDEDGVT
-5022 LADTITPNMS
+5022 LADTITPGMS

-5054 YNRNGVLVDS
+5054 YNRNGVLLDS
-5064 ERIASNVTIS
+5064 ERIASNVSIA
-5074 NGTSNSNRTINFTV
+5074 NGSSNSNRTINFSV
-5088 PSTASMGVAGVRVR
+5088 PSGASMGVAGVRVR
-5102 LTSTS
+5102 LTSVS
-5107 TPGPDGMDGIG
+5107 SPGPDGQDGIG

-5124 VNIAPPPTLDFGDFS
+5124 VNIAPPPTLDFGDNAS
-5139 GLPSASSTATS
+5139 LPSASSTANA
-5150 SLRIGATVD
+5150 SLRIGSTVD
-5159 AETYFLSSIDA
+5159 AETYYLTSVDA

-5184 ALPASVTTGTSG
+5184 TLPASVTTGTSG

-5207 ASAFLN
+5207 ASAYLN
-5213 AWIDYNRNGSLAD
+5213 AWIDYNRNGSLSD
-5226 AGEQIATNTIITT
+5226 AGEQITTNTVVTT
-5239 GTSSSARSLNYSLPA
+5239 GTSASSRSLNYSLPV

-5296 TLLPATLPNA
+5296 TLSPATLPNA
-5306 AVDDDYSLPLSTTGG
+5306 AVDDDYSLSLSTTGG

-5326 YLILSGSLPAGLT
+5326 YLILSGSLPDGLT
-5339 MDSSGVISGQP
+5339 MDSSGVISGRP
-5350 TTSGSSSFTVHVA
+5350 TGSGSSSFTVHVA
-5363 DASGCATVRAYT
+5363 DASGCATVGSYSLA
-5375 LEVHTRPSVGN
+5375 VFARPSVGN
-5386 LVWNDVDNDGQ
+5386 LVWNDVNNNGL

-5403 GVEGV
+5403 GVAGV
-5408 FVELLIPGADNAIG
+5408 FVELLTPGADNAVG
-5422 GTGGNADTVVAT
+5422 GAGGNADTVVAT
-5434 TVTNASGAYSFS
+5434 TVTDANGAYSFN
-5446 LVSQGRYYIRI
+5446 LVSQGRYYVRV
-5457 TPPDNL
+5457 TPPDSL
-5463 PLPSSVVATEDNGV
+5463 PLPSSVVVTADNGV
-5477 DNDNNG
+5477 DNDSNG

-5511 GSVEDTID
+5511 GSVENTID

-5530 LIDEDYTHST
+5530 LIDEDYNRST
-5540 ALHLWSFTNY
+5540 SLRLWSFTNY
-5550 RTPATT
+5550 RTPAST
-5556 ATDYGRMKYLRPTD
+5556 ATDYGRLKYLRPSD
-5570 NAVRDIAEAGDIEA
+5570 NAVRDIAEVGDIEA

-5599 GRISGAPSNTQTL
+5599 GRISGASTNSQTL

-5621 DNINNIVLTC
+5621 DNIGNIVLTC
-5631 IGHINMPTTGAFI
+5631 IGHVQMPTSGAYF

-5653 KRFYMADPKDTS
+5653 KRFYMADPKDDNQNNSTS
-5665 DNSSTTTD
+5665 TD

-5678 DIRSLNTNVMLATNL
+5678 DIRNLNANVMATTSL
-5693 VSVGEMTGQ
+5693 VSVGDMAGQ

-5725 TDDHVYQINPSTGAI
+5725 TDWHVYEINRTTGAI
-5740 SAVSDNNI
+5740 AAVSDTNI

-5763 DEVSSRLI
+5763 DEVSSRMI
-5771 ALDNSGRRLIEVT
+5771 AVDNSGRRLIEVT

-5886 DYFIHIAA
+5886 DYFIHVAA
-5894 SNFVSGAPLYGYSS
+5894 SNFVSGGPLYGYSS
-5908 VSGAS
+5908 VAGAS
-5913 STDDDQGEDGID
+5913 TTDDDQGEDGID

-5946 PTNAT
+5946 PTNST

-5956 DAASDDT
+5956 DNTSDDT

-5989 DVNNNGARD
+5989 DVNNNGVRD

-6010 LYTTNNNIAGDGDD
+6010 LYTTTNNVAGDADD
-6024 VLYSGGTNFATT
+6024 VLYSGGTNFVTT

-6080 GTQPGA
+6080 GSQPGG
-6086 PGTAIYSPVI
+6086 PGTVVYSPVI

-6101 AEPATDGDTNRNSDL
+6101 AEPITDGDTNRNSDL
-6116 SVDFGLFAGI
+6116 SVDFGLFTGI

-6141 KGGSETGVSA
+6141 KATGETGVNA

-6166 GSGANADTV
+6166 GSGPDEDTV
-6175 VQTAITNSSGA
+6175 VQTAVTNSSGA
-6186 YGFTVYNSGTY
+6186 YSFTLYTTGTY
-6197 YLRVTPTVALPA
+6197 YLRVTPTVGLPV
-6209 ASSVVVSADN
+6209 ASSVVVTADN
-6219 AVDNDSNGSQ
+6219 AVDNDNNGTQ
-6229 TGGAGTPILSPLFQ
+6229 AGGAGNPVISPLFQ
-6243 LTAGGEPGSTGATN
+6243 LTAGGEPGSTGNTN
-6257 AENTLDFGLRACPA
+6257 SENTLDFGLRACPA
-6271 ITVSPAS
+6271 ITVNPAT
-6278 LPAPTVGQAYNQS
+6278 LPAPTVGQAYSQTL
-6291 ITASGGVGSHTF
+6291 TAGGGSGSYTF
-6303 TVSSGSLPTGIA
+6303 TVSSGTLPAGLA
-6315 LSSGGALTGTPTNTN
+6315 LAPGGALTGTPTDTN
-6330 PATFTVRA
+6330 PATFTIRA
-6338 LASDGCVGT
+6338 LASDGCAGT
-6347 RSYTLTPA
+6347 RSYTVTPA
-6355 CPALTL
+6355 CPTLTL
-6361 NPVALPSAY
+6361 NPAALPSAY

-6386 PYTFTIQGGT
+6386 PYTFTIQSGT
-6396 LPTGINFNSSGT
+6396 LPSGISFATSGAFN
-6408 FSGVPSVT
+6408 GVPSVT
-6416 GSFPLTLVAMDNNG
+6416 GSFPLTLVATDNNG

-6457 GLRDAG
+6457 GVRDVG
-6463 EPGVAGARVQMF
+6463 EPGVAGARVQVF
-6475 ATGTD
+6475 ATGSD
-6480 NAMGGSGA
+6480 NAIGGGGA
-6488 AADMQVG
+6488 AADMQAG
-6495 ADVITGSTGAYLFT
+6495 SDVITGSTGAYLFT

-6533 ATADNNI
+6533 ATADDNI

-6547 QPGGPGTALFSPVIN
+6547 QPGGPGTPLFSPVIN

-6567 ESTTDG
+6567 ESITDG

-6586 LWSSMA
+6586 LWSSVA

-6635 GSSGCSC
+6635 GATGCSC

-6681 AGDDNIGQ
+6681 AGDDDVGQ

-6710 PGLAPVGS
+6710 PGLCPVGTT
-6718 AESGGEGT
+6718 ESGGEGT

-6742 VVAPAGS
+6742 VVAPSGS
-6749 GFAAGSAARR
+6749 GFAAGSSARR
-6759 WLVMDETTGAVR
+6759 WLVTDETTGSVTTNAN
-6771 GDASTFATWRQDNAL
+6771 TFATWRQNNAL
-6786 GSAEDDPDADG
+6786 GGAEDDPDSDG

-6819 SLAHESAGVTAQVTQ
+6819 SLAHESAGVTALVTQ
-6834 PIITRDDIIISLETL
+6834 PIATRDDIAIYLETL

-6862 RINMAATTAFNN
+6862 RVNMAATTTFNN
-6874 DGTLTRKYA
+6874 DSTLTRKYA
-6883 GLERLLVFK
+6883 SLERLLVFK
-6892 NLDTG
+6892 NLGTG
-6897 FIRLK
+6897 FVRLR
-6902 VGLDADRNGTAEA
+6902 VDLDADRNGTAEA

-6942 PAVFTGRVNEIVG
+6942 PATFVGRVNEVIG

-6961 YVISLPAGAHYL
+6961 YVIALPGVPHYL
-6973 EAMEGA
+6973 EAMEGP
-6979 LAGHRFEIDM
+6979 LVGHRFEIDT
-6989 AASSGNTLVLLDPA
+6989 AASSGNTLVLTGA
-7003 QSPAALAGARIAVR
+7003 AESPAALAGARIAVR
-7017 PHHTLGG
+7017 PHATLGE
-7024 LLPATTFTAEDR
+7024 LLPATVFTAEDR
-7036 LMFFDTTA
+7036 LMLFNSAA
-7044 NNFATLTHDG
+7044 NDFATITHDG
-7054 AAAWT
+7054 AGAWT
-7059 DGTAVVNER
+7059 ADGTT
-7068 SLAPQEAILV
+7068 SLNTRTLSPQTAILV
-7078 NARGAGATIVFTGEV
+7078 NARGAGATLIFTGEV
-7093 RTIGLVTPLVAGTQL
+7093 RTNGLATALVSGTQL
-7108 IGSGWPIAIPAPV
+7108 VGSGWPIAIPAPV
-7121 AGLTAGPAA
+7121 AGLTAGPAPKN
-7130 ESADRL
+7130 ADRL

-7164 KAQDNEPA
+7164 KAQDNAPA
-7172 GTPMQQPFHGVFIVR
+7172 GTPLQQPFHGVFIVR
-7187 DVPVVSGE
+7187 DAAVSAQ